1 VPGAPSACPRSA
13 RGASLAEISG
23 NLAACAPMAGARL
36 FSAASAPVAAEKC
49 RPVVTVTVLSMFVA
63 ELLIRFAAL
72 VPGI

>member
-1 VPGAPSACPRSA
+1 
-13 RGASLAEISG
+13 
-23 NLAACAPMAGARL
+23 MAGARL